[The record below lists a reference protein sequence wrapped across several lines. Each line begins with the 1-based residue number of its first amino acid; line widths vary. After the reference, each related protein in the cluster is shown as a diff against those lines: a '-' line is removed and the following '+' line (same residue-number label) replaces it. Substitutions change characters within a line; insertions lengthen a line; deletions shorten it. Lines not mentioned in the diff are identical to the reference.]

1 MGGKRVI
8 VLPYDEAWAS
18 DFEKIREEIQAALGD
33 LALRIEHVGST
44 SVRGLSAKPIIDLDV
59 VIRDASVI
67 DEVVRRLAGI
77 GYHHEGDLGIPGRE
91 AFKYDGKEHLRKHHL
106 YVCTRDSAELKRHIA
121 FRDYLRAH
129 PEAVLEYSRIK
140 EEGAALYP
148 DDMDRYMEHKAPV
161 IQSIYGKMDTS
172 YLDTSYFMTSYRI
185 RKADGNDI
193 EALRELYRLL
203 EEDGV
208 RYQPEH
214 FVIGER
220 TGEFFQSIFDSET
233 QEILVA
239 DIDGVA
245 IGFVHCMI
253 LPQKKVSC
261 LKPQTVVYLQDL
273 CVREDLRDRGIG
285 TALIR
290 AAKAY
295 GKEMG
300 ADFIRTQV
308 FPGNT
313 AGMRFYERNGFC
325 EMMKTIE
332 CQSLD

>member
-1 MGGKRVI
+1 MAKRV
-8 VLPYDEAWAS
+8 VVTPYDEAWV
-18 DFEKIREEIQAALGD
+18 DDYKKIQGELSEALGK

-44 SVRGLSAKPIIDLDV
+44 SVRGLSAKPIIDIDV
-59 VIRDASVI
+59 VIKDMTIFDPVKEA
-67 DEVVRRLAGI
+67 LAGI

-91 AFKYDGKEHLRKHHL
+91 AFKYEGKEHLRKHHL
-106 YVCTRDSAELKRHIA
+106 YVCPADSPELRRHLA
-121 FRDYLRAH
+121 FRDYLRSH
-129 PEAVLEYSRIK
+129 PEAVEAYGRIK

-148 DDMDRYMEHKAPV
+148 EDMDKYIAHKAPV
-161 IQSIYGKMDTS
+161 IQSIYEKMNTA
-172 YLDTSYFMTSYRI
+172 YRI
-185 RKADGNDI
+185 RKADENDV
-193 EALRELYRLL
+193 EALRGLYRLL

-220 TGEFFQSIFDSET
+220 NVEFFQGIFDSET
-233 QEILVA
+233 QDILVA

-245 IGFVHCMI
+245 VGFVHCMI

-273 CVREDLRDRGIG
+273 CVREELRDKGIG
-285 TALIR
+285 TALIC
-290 AAKAY
+290 AAKSY

>member
-8 VLPYDEAWAS
+8 VLPYDEAWTS
-18 DFEKIREEIQAALGD
+18 DFEKIREEIKAALGD

-59 VIRDASVI
+59 VIRDASVL
-67 DEVVRRLAGI
+67 DEVVRCLAGI

-91 AFKYDGKEHLRKHHL
+91 AFKYEGKEHLRKHHL
-106 YVCTRDSAELKRHIA
+106 YVCLRDSAGLKRHIA
-121 FRDYLRAH
+121 FRDYLRSH
-129 PEAVLEYSRIK
+129 PEAVQEYSRIK

-148 DDMDRYMEHKAPV
+148 EDMDRYIEHKAPL
-161 IQSIYGKMDTS
+161 IQRIYEKMN
-172 YLDTSYFMTSYRI
+172 TSYRI

-220 TGEFFQSIFDSET
+220 TGEFFQGIFDSKT

-239 DIDGVA
+239 DVDGVA
-245 IGFVHCMI
+245 IGFVHCVI

-273 CVREDLRDRGIG
+273 CVREDLRDQGIG